1 MSLKVFT
8 DKNSNAPVSINPS
21 HVTHVEENE
30 EGTRVFIGDRFIIV
44 VTDTYLDTVAR
55 LNEA

>member
-8 DKNSNAPVSINPS
+8 DKNSNNPVSINPS
-21 HVTHVEENE
+21 HVTYVEESE
-30 EGTRVFIGDRFIIV
+30 EGTRIFIGERVIIV

-55 LNEA
+55 LNEV